1 MRRLL
6 PAIVTLGLL
15 LGFAA
20 PAMAAGRVPKG
31 VTKVSFTLTFPL
43 QQQPTARAPEH
54 KTITNAAS
62 VAKIVTA
69 TNGLQPVTNPGVC
82 PMVMRISDEL
92 TVVFRNAKGVM
103 LAEATSFVALG
114 SRGTD
119 GSSPCFPIRYTSGR
133 KFADV
138 LGNSWIRLMGR
149 MIGTA
154 IS

>member
-6 PAIVTLGLL
+6 LAIVTLGVLIV
-15 LGFAA
+15 FTA

-43 QQQPTARAPEH
+43 QQQPTARKPEN

-62 VAKIVTA
+62 VARIVTA

-103 LAEATSFVALG
+103 LAEATAAVALG
-114 SRGTD
+114 SSGTD
-119 GSSPCFPIRYTSGR
+119 GSSPCDPIRFTSGT
-133 KFADV
+133 KGADV